1 MEVIYLRDMSDAEL
15 LSLSGLLTM
24 EKDGLAVARA
34 MQPIISD
41 DKLKTQAE
49 SAVMAAE
56 NRIKG
61 IQQFINENK
70 INLEGVE

>member
-1 MEVIYLRDMSDAEL
+1 MEVLYLRDMSDGEL
-15 LSLSGLLTM
+15 INLSGILTM

-34 MQPIISD
+34 IQPIISD

-49 SAVMAAE
+49 SAIMAAE

-61 IQQFINENK
+61 IQQFINENNV
-70 INLEGVE
+70 NLKGDE

>member
-1 MEVIYLRDMSDAEL
+1 MLYLRDMSDAEL
-15 LSLSGLLTM
+15 LSLSSILTM

-49 SAVMAAE
+49 SAIMAAE

-61 IQQFINENK
+61 IQQFINENNV
-70 INLEGVE
+70 NLEGVE